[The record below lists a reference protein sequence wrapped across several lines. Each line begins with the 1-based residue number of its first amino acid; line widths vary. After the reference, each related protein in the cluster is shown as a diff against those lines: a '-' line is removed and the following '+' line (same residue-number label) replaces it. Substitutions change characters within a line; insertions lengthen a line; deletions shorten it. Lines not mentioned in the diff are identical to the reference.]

1 MYYQEDYTKSF
12 AEEGARASLTALLW
26 GLGWKDI
33 VGGVNGVPTVQQF
46 NEVCGRIDRKANE
59 LYSSKLD
66 LDGDAGTLRV
76 GEQLLVNYIADVGA
90 KEVIFEMAQVRENI
104 KSGETLDKMLGK
116 IQRIFADLKPNVYRG
131 TDDPFVPMTLITYV
145 PVGQRT
151 KGSLYGMETTERGL
165 VITTANR
172 YVTGSEDPA
181 VERTLY
187 MREGTDRT
195 PGEYADVPHKMIL
208 HNLVPVAGGMTR
220 EPLKMY
226 IEEKG

>member
-12 AEEGARASLTALLW
+12 AEEGARASLTTLLW

-59 LYSSKLD
+59 LRSNKLD
-66 LDGDAGTLRV
+66 LDGDAGSLHV
-76 GEQLLVNYIADVGA
+76 GEQLLINYIADVGA

-116 IQRIFADLKPNVYRG
+116 IQRIFADLKPNAYKEA
-131 TDDPFVPMTLITYV
+131 DDPFVPMTWTTYV

-172 YVTGSEDPA
+172 YVIGTEDPTVA
-181 VERTLY
+181 RTLY

-195 PGEYADVPHKMIL
+195 PGENADVPHKMIL
-208 HNLVPVAGGMTR
+208 HNLVPVAEGISR
-220 EPLKMY
+220 EPLKLY
-226 IEEKG
+226 IAEKG

>member
-12 AEEGARASLTALLW
+12 AEEGARTSLTTLLW

-59 LYSSKLD
+59 LRSNKLD
-66 LDGDAGTLRV
+66 LDGDAGSLRV
-76 GEQLLVNYIADVGA
+76 GDQLLINYIADVGA
-90 KEVIFEMAQVRENI
+90 KEVIFEMAQTRENI

-116 IQRIFADLKPNVYRG
+116 IQRIFADLKPNVFKEA
-131 TDDPFVPMTLITYV
+131 DDPFVPMTLTTYI
-145 PVGQRT
+145 PIERRT

-165 VITTANR
+165 VITTVNR
-172 YVTGSEDPA
+172 YVIGTENPT
-181 VERTLY
+181 VERTIY

-195 PGEYADVPHKMIL
+195 SGEYADVPHKMIL
-208 HNLVPVAGGMTR
+208 YNLEPAAEETTR
-220 EPLKMY
+220 EPLKLY